1 MDVSFLYTAFSG
13 ACVMVFEVLL
23 EVCISLYVTRIFL
36 HSEKELISERRL
48 ERTGGKRTSQTSAL
62 QLDLCKINQN

>member
-1 MDVSFLYTAFSG
+1 
-13 ACVMVFEVLL
+13 MVFEVLL